1 MFVQVSIVSR
11 DTHTQAILQ
20 ETFAELLYDDD
31 RIDLRRAHVLEIR
44 LRGTGMV
51 LEVEAIVTY
60 TGSLTPGNRRLHVIE
75 TLQVQPPL
83 PTKA

>member
-1 MFVQVSIVSR
+1 MQVSIVSR
-11 DTHTQAILQ
+11 DTRTQAILQ

-31 RIDLRRAHVLEIR
+31 RIDLRGAHVLEIR

-51 LEVEAIVTY
+51 LEVEAIVTH

-75 TLQVQPPL
+75 TLQVRPL